1 MLNQQIE
8 YKCNF
13 ENIHMKDNLPFTLE
27 NAYPFLHSQ
36 LPSSTENNPLQKAN
50 TDSY

>member
-1 MLNQQIE
+1 MNQQIG
-8 YKCNF
+8 YKFNF
-13 ENIHMKDNLPFTLE
+13 EYIHMKDNLFFTPE